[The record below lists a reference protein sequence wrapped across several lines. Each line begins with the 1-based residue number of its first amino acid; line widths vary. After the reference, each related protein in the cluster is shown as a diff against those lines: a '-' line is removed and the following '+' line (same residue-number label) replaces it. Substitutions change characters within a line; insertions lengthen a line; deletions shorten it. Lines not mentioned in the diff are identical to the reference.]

1 MSAPA
6 GRVPLAPRFESRH
19 HDDENAAWLGIAL
32 GVCFV
37 VCFVTGLVSHQV
49 QDPASWF
56 HWPARPAGL
65 YRLNQGLHVTTGIA
79 AIPLLLVKLW
89 VVFPKLFAWPPF
101 RSVAQLLERLAL
113 LPLVGASLFLL
124 VTGVGNVNIWRPYDF
139 SFRTG
144 HYAGAWIVV
153 GALVVHVGAR
163 WATTRAVVTARVH
176 GTVPPGAV
184 AAVTA
189 AAAPPPAPPPVPAE
203 RAAVPATGSG
213 LSRRAFLGTT
223 AAASG
228 ALVLFTVGQ
237 TVAPLRSLALL
248 APRRPDSGPQGFP
261 VNRTAS
267 SVGLADVDLAAYR
280 LEVVGPGVTTPL
292 SLGYDDLRA
301 LPQHEATLPIA
312 CVEGWSTNQRWRGVR
327 VRDLLD
333 RAGARPGATVTVV
346 SLQESARQKTS
357 SLSPGQA
364 SDPDTLLALEV
375 GGEVLHPDHGFPAR
389 LIGPNRPGVQ
399 QTKWVGRLE
408 VA

>member
-1 MSAPA
+1 MSGASGHLPF
-6 GRVPLAPRFESRH
+6 APRFPSRQ

-32 GVCFV
+32 GVCFT
-37 VCFVTGLVSHQV
+37 VCFVTGIVSHQV

-101 RSVAQLLERLAL
+101 RSLAQLLERLAL

-144 HYAGAWIVV
+144 HYAAGWIVV
-153 GALVVHVGAR
+153 GALVVHVAAR
-163 WATTRAVVTARVH
+163 WATTRAVVADRRHPSAASLPT
-176 GTVPPGAV
+176 AV
-184 AAVTA
+184 A
-189 AAAPPPAPPPVPAE
+189 PPVDRPTDT
-203 RAAVPATGSG
+203 PSGG

-237 TVAPLRSLALL
+237 TFAPLRSLALL
-248 APRRPDSGPQGFP
+248 APRRPDTGPQGFP
-261 VNRTAS
+261 VNRTAA
-267 SVGLADVDLAAYR
+267 SVGLTDVDLATYR
-280 LEVVGPGVTTPL
+280 LEVVGEGVATPL
-292 SLGYDDLRA
+292 SLRYEELLA
-301 LPQHEATLPIA
+301 LPQHEATLAIA
-312 CVEGWSTNQRWRGVR
+312 CVEGWSTSQRWRGVR
-327 VRDLLD
+327 VRDLLE
-333 RAGARPGATVTVV
+333 RAGARSGATVTVV
-346 SLQESARQKTS
+346 SLQDSNRQKTS
-357 SLSPGQA
+357 LLSAGQA
-364 SDPDTLLALEV
+364 DDRDTLLAVAVNDED
-375 GGEVLHPDHGFPAR
+375 LHPDHGFPVR

-408 VA
+408 VS